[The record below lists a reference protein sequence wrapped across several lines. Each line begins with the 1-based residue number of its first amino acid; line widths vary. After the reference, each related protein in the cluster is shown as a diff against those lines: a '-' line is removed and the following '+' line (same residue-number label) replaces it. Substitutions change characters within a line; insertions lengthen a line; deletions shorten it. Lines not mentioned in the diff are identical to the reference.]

1 MESLNFFRGLGS
13 VARRFGLEE
22 AALLDSMVFWWRTNK
37 ANNRNFRDGR
47 WWTFNSVKAL
57 AEIFPWWSEKQ
68 VRRILANC
76 VEQGALIEGAYNTEP
91 RDRTK
96 WYSPGDELLALYGE
110 AETGNCICPNGQMDL
125 PERAKSSAQMGKP
138 LPCKYHEV
146 QHDNPPKAPQGAA
159 CAKQPKKRNS
169 REWKATADWKSERF
183 EAFWKAYPC
192 GRDRQKAIRAWD
204 KLRPDDDLVHQMALG
219 LKRALAR
226 EDWQRGIGIP
236 YASTWINGRRWE
248 DEDKP
253 LPAAAHAPTPPP
265 APRPY
270 HLEMIDG
277 EEVVVYDG

>member
-37 ANNRNFRDGR
+37 ANGRNFRDGR

-57 AEIFPWWSEKQ
+57 SEIFPWWSEKQ
-68 VRRILANC
+68 VRRILTSC
-76 VEQGALIEGAYNTEP
+76 VEQGALMEGAYNTEP

-110 AETGNCICPNGQMDL
+110 AETGNCICPDGQMDL
-125 PERAKSSAQMGKP
+125 PERAESSAQMGKP

-146 QHDNPPKAPQGAA
+146 PHDKPPKAPQGGRRSGRYELTEE
-159 CAKQPKKRNS
+159 AKILLRAYVGEDKELHRTLGAFMDLRKDMRAVNSGRAVKLLLARLDEYSGGS
-169 REWKATADWKSERF
+169 RENKLALINQSIVNSWKGIFPLRWAADQGKPTA
-183 EAFWKAYPC
+183 
-192 GRDRQKAIRAWD
+192 
-204 KLRPDDDLVHQMALG
+204 
-219 LKRALAR
+219 
-226 EDWQRGIGIP
+226 
-236 YASTWINGRRWE
+236 
-248 DEDKP
+248 
-253 LPAAAHAPTPPP
+253 PAEPP